1 MRAWIV
7 PWVLAAVA
15 GCRDPT
21 AVTLDLSTDVA
32 CSEVQG
38 TSISVGNEAEVE
50 GRSPAAITA
59 DCTSGGTDAD
69 NPIGTLVVVPSD
81 DDSDPFAIKV
91 VLGID
96 VTAEECMAPQYQG
109 CVVARRALRF
119 VPHTPLLL
127 PIPMRGACK
136 DVPCTPN
143 TTCVLGRCVDSTI
156 DCTTPG
162 GCGEDKLTSGAGG
175 GGGQGG
181 QGGDA
186 GSGGAGTCMEGSTEE
201 GLVGCVD
208 HYLDEDEDGHGLPG
222 DVRCLCAPD
231 ETTGHTALVGDDCN
245 DDCNACWSGNPDVCD
260 GVDNDCSGTADVE
273 HADEVASCGDAVD
286 NDCDGAVDLAD
297 AECCVQ
303 PRAMADCTS
312 DGWCRI
318 PAGCFH
324 LGSPTTELCRDTDEA
339 QVQLALTNSFW
350 MSRTEVTQLEY
361 ESVTGTSPSV
371 FSSCGADCPVEKVTW
386 HQAAAYCN
394 ALSQAEGLTECYVCS
409 GSCSASPAF
418 GGAQLYQ
425 CPGYRLP
432 TEGEWEYA
440 ARAGDP
446 GASPGGE
453 IDDPTCK
460 SDVQLEDHA
469 WLQSNGGNT
478 THPVCGA
485 MEPTNDWGLCD
496 MLGNVGEWVH
506 EEYVATRPPGPLVDP
521 PAPTGSLAFTKGG
534 SWFDPASTGRYAD
547 RYKGNANQSFNTWG
561 FRCIRSDL

>member
-7 PWVLAAVA
+7 PWVLAAAA

-59 DCTSGGTDAD
+59 DCTNGGTDAD

-186 GSGGAGTCMEGSTEE
+186 GSGGAGTCMEGSTED

-208 HYLDEDEDGHGLPG
+208 HYLDADGDGHGALG
-222 DVRCLCAPD
+222 DARCLCAPD
-231 ETTGHTALVGDDCN
+231 ETSGYTALVGDDCN
-245 DDCNACWSGNPDVCD
+245 DDCNVCWSGNPDVCD
-260 GVDNDCSGTADVE
+260 GIDNDCSGSADVE
-273 HADEVASCGDAVD
+273 DAAQDLASCSDGVD
-286 NDCDGAVDLAD
+286 NDCDDAVDYAD
-297 AECCVQ
+297 AECCVH
-303 PRAMADCTS
+303 PPVVADCTL
-312 DGWCRI
+312 DGMCHI
-318 PAGCFH
+318 PAGCFTM
-324 LGSPTTELCRDTDEA
+324 GSPITQECRDTDEA
-339 QVQLALTNSFW
+339 EVQVALTHSFW
-350 MSRTEVTQLEY
+350 ISRTEVTQPEY
-361 ESVTGTSPSV
+361 LALMGTNPSV
-371 FSSCGADCPVEKVTW
+371 FDDCVGNCPVEKVSW
-386 HQAAAYCN
+386 HQAATYCN
-394 ALSQAEGLTECYVCS
+394 ALSAAEGLTPCYVCA
-409 GSCSASPAF
+409 GSCTTDPSFAGSD
-418 GGAQLYQ
+418 LYE

-432 TEGEWEYA
+432 TEAEWEYA
-440 ARAGDP
+440 ARAGDLLATP
-446 GASPGGE
+446 IGE
-453 IDDPTCK
+453 ITDPNCK
-460 SDVQLEDHA
+460 TQPELDAYA
-469 WLQSNGGNT
+469 WLQGNSLGE
-478 THPVCGA
+478 THDTCGLTPNA
-485 MEPTNDWGLCD
+485 WGLCD
-496 MLGNVGEWVH
+496 MLGNIGEWVH
-506 EEYVATRPPGPLVDP
+506 EAYVANRPPGPLVDP
-521 PAPTGSLAFTKGG
+521 PAPTGSIAFTKGG
-534 SWFDPASTGRYAD
+534 SWFDPVSTGRYAD
-547 RYKGNANQSFNTWG
+547 RYKGSAPQSFNTWG